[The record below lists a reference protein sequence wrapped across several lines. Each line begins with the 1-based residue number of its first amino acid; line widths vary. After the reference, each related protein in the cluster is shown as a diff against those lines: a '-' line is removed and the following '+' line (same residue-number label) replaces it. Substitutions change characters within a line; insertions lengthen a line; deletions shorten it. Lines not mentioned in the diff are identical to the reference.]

1 MALQLFPEV
10 VECIVGNFHKLNGKT
25 ILLLDDSF
33 NFSDVS
39 GSVVK
44 SFPESL
50 DVTKAKCVLG
60 HFTIPSVEI
69 SGCSVEAVGPVEI
82 RMQRTGKI
90 SGFIVFD
97 GSTSKS
103 LVSDGSSIVEK
114 IFFCSDSIAK
124 IGNPGVVIL
133 QDVEAVA
140 GKNNVFY
147 SFNLTLMGI

>member
-10 VECIVGNFHKLNGKT
+10 VECLVGNFHKLNGKT

-33 NFSDVS
+33 DFSDVS

-50 DVTKAKCVLG
+50 DTTKAKCVLG
-60 HFTIPSVEI
+60 SFTIPTVVI
-69 SGCSVEAVGPVEI
+69 SGCSIEAVGPVEFT
-82 RMQRTGKI
+82 MNKTGKI

-103 LVSDGSSIVEK
+103 LVSDGSTIAEK
-114 IFFCSDSIAK
+114 IFFCSDSVSK
-124 IGNPGVVIL
+124 IGVPGVITL
-133 QDVEAVA
+133 QDVECVS
-140 GKNNVFY
+140 GKKNVFY
-147 SFNLTLMGI
+147 SFNLTLLGM